1 MTHHRFLAVAM
12 CDVATCLTVGF
23 MQRSGADEKGPKDVT
38 AQLKQL
44 QDNVTK
50 LEARIAALEKR
61 PLYLTV
67 PERTPSLLP
76 ERVVPK
82 GWQQRE
88 FNGMK
93 YYIVPV
99 DTQR

>member
-1 MTHHRFLAVAM
+1 MTHRRFLAAAFIVA
-12 CDVATCLTVGF
+12 ACLAVGF
-23 MQRSGADEKGPKDVT
+23 LQRSGADEKGPRDVT
-38 AQLKQL
+38 VQLKQL

-61 PLYLTV
+61 TLYLT
-67 PERTPSLLP
+67 LP
-76 ERVVPK
+76 ERNSSFPS
-82 GWQQRE
+82 QRSLPRGSQEQE

-99 DTQR
+99 DKQK